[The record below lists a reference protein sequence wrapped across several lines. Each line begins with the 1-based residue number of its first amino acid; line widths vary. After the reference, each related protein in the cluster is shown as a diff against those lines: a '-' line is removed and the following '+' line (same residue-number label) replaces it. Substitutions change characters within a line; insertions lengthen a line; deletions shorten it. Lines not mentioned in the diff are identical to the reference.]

1 MASPLLNSPALSPRH
16 SPPPHH
22 GYLDRVLPAA
32 LPPLAPRTPRQTQ
45 NKAAT
50 QAMGGKFAGEAT
62 IHLLLVIWPRSRGE
76 VGAASPPLLSVSN
89 PCRNAGERVEEERR
103 VEEAKRMD
111 VLKGHCLA
119 DHLHINKREL
129 QSMRRLVRIKS
140 GVKGTS

>member
-16 SPPPHH
+16 SSSSPTLFLQH
-22 GYLDRVLPAA
+22 PAPA
-32 LPPLAPRTPRQTQ
+32 TLTESCRPLYPPLAPRTPRQTR

-119 DHLHINKREL
+119 DHLHKNKRVAINEKA
-129 QSMRRLVRIKS
+129 S
-140 GVKGTS
+140 